1 MSYVKIGVAGPV
13 GSGKTAL
20 IEALSRKMANDY
32 SIGVIT
38 NDIYTKEDAQF
49 LAKNSVLPV
58 ERIIGVET
66 GGCPHTAIREDASMN
81 LEAVD
86 EMMERFPDI
95 ELLFIES
102 GGDNL
107 SATFSPE
114 LVDATI
120 FVIDVAEGDKIPRK
134 GGPGITRSDLLVIN
148 KIDLA
153 PYVGASLEVMEH
165 DSKKMRGE
173 RPFLFT
179 NIRGD
184 VHVDD
189 VVSWIKENVLLEGM
203 LMENKFGK
211 ISRITACA
219 ALKNGKTILEDLS
232 FTAPYKIMAPFAKE
246 NGGIQIMPLCASA
259 GIMEG
264 DSQEFSYHVKEG
276 ADLEVLSQS
285 FEKIHKMDEG
295 SASRTI
301 SVQVDP
307 HAVLYYYPQPVIPFA
322 QSSFTSTMT
331 IHLADET
338 SRLFLL
344 EIISCGR
351 NAHEERF
358 QYRRFAS
365 KVQIFRGQKLIYR
378 DNTCYLPDQMPME
391 GIGMYEGYTHMANL
405 FLSRT
410 EYADTLLNEIRE
422 ILDGDPEIDGGATT
436 LSGGD
441 LAVRIFGHRAQKLQQ
456 TAEKIKTVYEKL
468 L

>member
-1 MSYVKIGVAGPV
+1 
-13 GSGKTAL
+13 
-20 IEALSRKMANDY
+20 
-32 SIGVIT
+32 
-38 NDIYTKEDAQF
+38 
-49 LAKNSVLPV
+49 
-58 ERIIGVET
+58 
-66 GGCPHTAIREDASMN
+66 
-81 LEAVD
+81 
-86 EMMERFPDI
+86 
-95 ELLFIES
+95 
-102 GGDNL
+102 
-107 SATFSPE
+107 
-114 LVDATI
+114 
-120 FVIDVAEGDKIPRK
+120 
-134 GGPGITRSDLLVIN
+134 
-148 KIDLA
+148 
-153 PYVGASLEVMEH
+153 
-165 DSKKMRGE
+165 
-173 RPFLFT
+173 
-179 NIRGD
+179 
-184 VHVDD
+184 
-189 VVSWIKENVLLEGM
+189 
-203 LMENKFGK
+203 
-211 ISRITACA
+211 
-219 ALKNGKTILEDLS
+219 
-232 FTAPYKIMAPFAKE
+232 MAPFAKE

-307 HAVLYYYPQPVIPFA
+307 ARGTLLLSAARHSVCTVFFYEYNDDSSGRRDIPPVSAGNHLLRTECARRAVPVPPLCLKC
-322 QSSFTSTMT
+322 T
-331 IHLADET
+331 D
-338 SRLFLL
+338 
-344 EIISCGR
+344 
-351 NAHEERF
+351 
-358 QYRRFAS
+358 
-365 KVQIFRGQKLIYR
+365 FRGQKLIYR

>member
-1 MSYVKIGVAGPV
+1 
-13 GSGKTAL
+13 
-20 IEALSRKMANDY
+20 
-32 SIGVIT
+32 
-38 NDIYTKEDAQF
+38 
-49 LAKNSVLPV
+49 
-58 ERIIGVET
+58 
-66 GGCPHTAIREDASMN
+66 
-81 LEAVD
+81 
-86 EMMERFPDI
+86 
-95 ELLFIES
+95 
-102 GGDNL
+102 
-107 SATFSPE
+107 
-114 LVDATI
+114 
-120 FVIDVAEGDKIPRK
+120 
-134 GGPGITRSDLLVIN
+134 
-148 KIDLA
+148 
-153 PYVGASLEVMEH
+153 
-165 DSKKMRGE
+165 
-173 RPFLFT
+173 
-179 NIRGD
+179 
-184 VHVDD
+184 
-189 VVSWIKENVLLEGM
+189 M

-232 FTAPYKIMAPFAKE
+232 FTAPYKIMAPFEKE

-405 FLSRT
+405 FLSRQNT
-410 EYADTLLNEIRE
+410 RIRFSMKSGKFLTAIRKSTAAQRRSPAAILLFGFSDT
-422 ILDGDPEIDGGATT
+422 
-436 LSGGD
+436 
-441 LAVRIFGHRAQKLQQ
+441 VRRSCSRRRKKSKLCMKNFYKNRL
-456 TAEKIKTVYEKL
+456 ENF
-468 L
+468 

>member
-1 MSYVKIGVAGPV
+1 
-13 GSGKTAL
+13 
-20 IEALSRKMANDY
+20 
-32 SIGVIT
+32 
-38 NDIYTKEDAQF
+38 
-49 LAKNSVLPV
+49 
-58 ERIIGVET
+58 
-66 GGCPHTAIREDASMN
+66 
-81 LEAVD
+81 
-86 EMMERFPDI
+86 
-95 ELLFIES
+95 
-102 GGDNL
+102 
-107 SATFSPE
+107 
-114 LVDATI
+114 
-120 FVIDVAEGDKIPRK
+120 
-134 GGPGITRSDLLVIN
+134 
-148 KIDLA
+148 
-153 PYVGASLEVMEH
+153 
-165 DSKKMRGE
+165 
-173 RPFLFT
+173 
-179 NIRGD
+179 
-184 VHVDD
+184 
-189 VVSWIKENVLLEGM
+189 M

-405 FLSRT
+405 FSHGQNTRIRFSMKSGKFLTAIRKSTAAQRRSPAAILLFEFSDTVRRSCSR
-410 EYADTLLNEIRE
+410 RRKK
-422 ILDGDPEIDGGATT
+422 
-436 LSGGD
+436 S
-441 LAVRIFGHRAQKLQQ
+441 KLCMKNFYKNRL
-456 TAEKIKTVYEKL
+456 ENF
-468 L
+468 